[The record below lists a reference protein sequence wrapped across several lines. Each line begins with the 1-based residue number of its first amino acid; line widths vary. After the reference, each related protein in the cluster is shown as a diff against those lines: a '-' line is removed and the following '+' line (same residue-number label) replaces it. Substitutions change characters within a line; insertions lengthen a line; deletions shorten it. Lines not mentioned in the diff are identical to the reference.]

1 MVRDNATPAI
11 LRLAT
16 DLTRTMGLKKSE
28 LAAIV
33 WANPEDCMI
42 IIKRT
47 PDGFWGVTLRLLA
60 TGLEHELLTE
70 RGQVKS
76 WRDPAA
82 AVQLVQDLCPERC
95 TVLFAINDWVFARQP
110 TMVRLPGTEPQF

>member
-1 MVRDNATPAI
+1 MIRGNATPTI
-11 LRLAT
+11 SRLVT
-16 DLTRTMGLKKSE
+16 DLTRAMGLKKNE
-28 LAAIV
+28 LTAIV
-33 WANPEDCMI
+33 WANPEDCVVT
-42 IIKRT
+42 IKRT

-82 AVQLVQDLCPERC
+82 AVQLVGDICPERC
-95 TVLFAINDWVFARQP
+95 AVLFAINDWVFARQP
-110 TMVRLPGTEPQF
+110 TMARLPGTESQF